1 VTIRAKVWIL
11 VAASAAVTAGATLWV
26 RIYAMRSE
34 LTRQA
39 QSSADEIADDIKQ
52 SLERFE
58 PEAEERDYAI
68 ALSNY
73 INRHPRIQRLQL
85 VVEHDAPSSLPS
97 SPSVRIGVQRGEAT
111 AEITR
116 LSYLPRQ
123 PIVYARKATEGDV
136 YILQR
141 FVDLKGP
148 WQGNLLMHWSLSPVL
163 DIIRVTERW
172 SLILGA
178 THLVVLVLLTGFLVN
193 RIVLRRLERLASAM
207 RDVEGGNLDRRV
219 VIGAQDEV
227 GRLSQGF
234 NQMLD
239 QLSNA
244 NREIREF
251 NLRLAQEI
259 DLATQDLSRK
269 NMALG
274 QLNRLLNDLRMENA
288 SKVRLAT
295 LGQLA
300 AQLAHEIGTPLS
312 SVSGHL
318 QLALLQRDLQ
328 PALRERLEVATR
340 EIARIGRIVRDYLDS
355 TRGLEPE
362 LKPTSLRQLLR
373 EAVEVTGGGEQA
385 GKPAVAIDITDEPV
399 DFQTDPG
406 LLRQILINLLSNA
419 FDAIAAIAKDGYV
432 TVSAAASQGRVDIA
446 ISDTGAGISPEDQRS
461 IFEPF
466 YTTKGRG
473 KGTGLGLAI
482 CRELSKALGGSI
494 AVESTPGKGST
505 FTVHLPMHG
514 PGEGD
519 PAAPK
524 FESGTRKVS
533 TGGAA

>member
-1 VTIRAKVWIL
+1 VTIRAKVWVL

-52 SLERFE
+52 NLERFE

-85 VVEHDAPSSLPS
+85 VVEHDTPSSPPS
-97 SPSVRIGVQRGEAT
+97 SPSVRIVAPRGEAP
-111 AEITR
+111 EITR
-116 LSYLPRQ
+116 LTHLPRE
-123 PIVYARKATEGDV
+123 PIVYTRKATEGDV

-163 DIIRVTERW
+163 SIIRVTERW
-172 SLILGA
+172 SIVLGVA
-178 THLVVLVLLTGFLVN
+178 HLLVLVLLTGFLID
-193 RIVLRRLERLASAM
+193 RIVLRRLESLAEAM
-207 RDVEGGNLDRRV
+207 RDVEGGNLNRRV
-219 VIGAQDEV
+219 VLGALDEV

-251 NLRLAQEI
+251 NLRLAHEI
-259 DLATQDLSRK
+259 ELATQDLSRK
-269 NMALG
+269 NLALG
-274 QLNRLLNDLRMENA
+274 QLNRLLNDLRRENA

-328 PALRERLEVATR
+328 PTLRERLEVASR
-340 EIARIGRIVRDYLDS
+340 EIVRIGRIVRDYLDS

-362 LKPTSLRQLLR
+362 CKNTSLRQLLR
-373 EAVEVTGGGEQA
+373 EAVEVTGGGEQTA
-385 GKPAVAIDITDEPV
+385 KPNVSINILDEPT
-399 DFQTDPG
+399 DFMTDPG
-406 LLRQILINLLSNA
+406 LLRQILLNLLSNA
-419 FDAIAAIAKDGYV
+419 LDAIPRDGHV
-432 TVSAAASQGRVDIA
+432 TVSTRTKDGGVAIA
-446 ISDTGAGISPEDQRS
+446 VSDTGAGISPEDQRS

-482 CRELSKALGGSI
+482 CRELTKALGGSI
-494 AVESTPGKGST
+494 EVESTPGKGST
-505 FTVHLPMHG
+505 FTVHLPLRG
-514 PGEGD
+514 PGEG
-519 PAAPK
+519 
-524 FESGTRKVS
+524 ESGTRRLESGSKKIP
-533 TGGAA
+533 TGGAPS

>member
-1 VTIRAKVWIL
+1 MTIRGKVWIL

-52 SLERFE
+52 NLERFE
-58 PEAEERDYAI
+58 PDAEERDYAI

-85 VVEHDAPSSLPS
+85 VVEHDAPSS
-97 SPSVRIGVQRGEAT
+97 PSVRIVAPRGEAT
-111 AEITR
+111 EITR
-116 LSYLPRQ
+116 LPSLPRE
-123 PIVYARKATEGDV
+123 PIVYSRKATEGDV

-148 WQGNLLMHWSLSPVL
+148 WQGNLLMHWSLGPVES
-163 DIIRVTERW
+163 IIKVTERW
-172 SLILGA
+172 SLILGGA
-178 THLVVLVLLTGFLVN
+178 HLISLVLLTGFLIN
-193 RIVLRRLERLASAM
+193 RVVLRRLETLATAM
-207 RDVEGGNLDRRV
+207 RDVEGGDLDRRV
-219 VIGAQDEV
+219 AMGAPDEV
-227 GRLSQGF
+227 GRLSLGF

-269 NMALG
+269 NVALA
-274 QLNRLLNDLRMENA
+274 QLNRLLNDLRQENA

-328 PALRERLEVATR
+328 PALRERLDVATR

-355 TRGLEPE
+355 TRGLEPDR
-362 LKPTSLRQLLR
+362 KPTSLRQLLQ
-373 EAVEVTGGGEQA
+373 EAIEVTGGGESA
-385 GKPAVAIDITDEPV
+385 SKRVVAIEIADEPS
-399 DFQTDPG
+399 DFVTDPG
-406 LLRQILINLLSNA
+406 LLRQIIINLLSNS
-419 FDAIAAIAKDGYV
+419 FDAIARDGHV
-432 TVSAAASQGRVDIA
+432 TVSAQVKGERVSIA
-446 ISDTGAGISPEDQRS
+446 VADTGAGISPEDLRS

-494 AVESTPGKGST
+494 EVESTPGKGST
-505 FTVHLPMHG
+505 FTVHLPLH
-514 PGEGD
+514 
-519 PAAPK
+519 AASDG
-524 FESGTRKVS
+524 ESGARKLS
-533 TGGAA
+533 TGGTA

>member
-1 VTIRAKVWIL
+1 MTIRAKVWVL
-11 VAASAAVTAGATLWV
+11 VAATAAVTAGATLWV
-26 RIYAMRSE
+26 RIYAMRTE
-34 LTRQA
+34 LTLQA

-52 SLERFE
+52 NLERFE

-68 ALSNY
+68 ALSSY

-85 VVEHDAPSSLPS
+85 VVEHDAPTSAPG
-97 SPSVRIGVQRGEAT
+97 SPSVRIVAPRGEAT
-111 AEITR
+111 EITR
-116 LSYLPRQ
+116 LPYLPRE
-123 PIVYARKATEGDV
+123 PIVYTRKASEGDV

-163 DIIRVTERW
+163 SVIRVTERW
-172 SLILGA
+172 SLILGVA
-178 THLVVLVLLTGFLVN
+178 HLVVLVLLTGFLID
-193 RIVLRRLERLASAM
+193 RIVLRRLEGLAEAM

-219 VIGAQDEV
+219 VLGALDEV

-234 NQMLD
+234 NRMLD

-251 NLRLAQEI
+251 NMRLAHEI
-259 DLATQDLSRK
+259 EVATQDLSRK
-269 NMALG
+269 NLALG
-274 QLNRLLNDLRMENA
+274 QLNRLLNDLRRENA

-318 QLALLQRDLQ
+318 QLALLQRDLH
-328 PALRERLEVATR
+328 PTLRERLEVASR
-340 EIARIGRIVRDYLDS
+340 EIVRIGRIVRDYLDS

-362 LKPTSLRQLLR
+362 CKLTSLRQLLH
-373 EAVEVTGGGEQA
+373 EAVEVTGGVEQTS
-385 GKPAVAIDITDEPV
+385 KPMVAIDITDEPS
-399 DFQTDPG
+399 DFMTDPG
-406 LLRQILINLLSNA
+406 LLRQILLNLLSNA
-419 FDAIAAIAKDGYV
+419 FDAIARDGHV
-432 TVSAAASQGRVDIA
+432 TVSASAKNGMVAIA
-446 ISDTGAGISPEDQRS
+446 VSDTGAGISPEDQRS

-482 CRELSKALGGSI
+482 CRELTRALGGSI
-494 AVESTPGKGST
+494 DVRSTPGKGST
-505 FTVHLPMHG
+505 FTVHLPLHG
-514 PGEGD
+514 VAEGD
-519 PAAPK
+519 SGARK
-524 FESGTRKVS
+524 LESGTRKIS

>member
-11 VAASAAVTAGATLWV
+11 VAATAAVTAGATLWV

-39 QSSADEIADDIKQ
+39 QASADEIADDIKQ
-52 SLERFE
+52 NLERFD
-58 PEAEERDYAI
+58 PDAEERDYAI
-68 ALSNY
+68 ALSSY

-85 VVEHDAPSSLPS
+85 VVEHDAPSS
-97 SPSVRIGVQRGEAT
+97 PSVRIVAPRGEAT
-111 AEITR
+111 EITR
-116 LSYLPRQ
+116 LPYLPRE
-123 PIVYARKATEGDV
+123 PIAFTRKATDGDV

-148 WQGNLLMHWSLSPVL
+148 WQGNLLMHWGLGPVEA
-163 DIIRVTERW
+163 IITVTERW
-172 SLILGA
+172 SLILGIA
-178 THLVVLVLLTGFLVN
+178 QLVALVLLIGFLIN
-193 RIVLRRLERLASAM
+193 RIVLRRLEQLGAAM

-219 VIGAQDEV
+219 VPGAADEV
-227 GRLSQGF
+227 GRLSAGF

-239 QLSNA
+239 QLSSA

-251 NLRLAQEI
+251 NQRLAQEI
-259 DLATQDLSRK
+259 HLATQDLSRK
-269 NMALG
+269 NLALG
-274 QLNRLLNDLRMENA
+274 QLNRLLNDLRQENA

-318 QLALLQRDLQ
+318 QLALLQRDLL
-328 PALRERLEVATR
+328 PTLRERLEVASR

-362 LKPTSLRQLLR
+362 RKRTSLRQLLQ
-373 EAVEVTGGGEQA
+373 EAIEVTGGVDA
-385 GKPAVAIDITDEPV
+385 GKRSASLSMENDPE
-399 DFQTDPG
+399 DFITDPG
-406 LLRQILINLLSNA
+406 LLRQIIINLLSNA
-419 FDAIAAIAKDGYV
+419 FDAIGADGNV
-432 TVSAAASQGRVDIA
+432 TLAAAVTHATVNITV
-446 ISDTGAGISPEDQRS
+446 SDTGPGISAEDLRS

-482 CRELSKALGGSI
+482 CRELAKALGGSI
-494 AVESTPGKGST
+494 DVTSTPGKGST
-505 FTVHLPMHG
+505 FTVHLPLHG
-514 PGEGD
+514 VADVERT
-519 PAAPK
+519 PK
-524 FESGTRKVS
+524 LESGVRRIA
-533 TGGAA
+533 TGGTA

>member
-26 RIYAMRSE
+26 RIYAMRNE
-34 LTRQA
+34 LTLQA
-39 QSSADEIADDIKQ
+39 QTSADEIADDIKQ
-52 SLERFE
+52 NLERFE

-85 VVEHDAPSSLPS
+85 VVEHDAPSSIPS
-97 SPSVRIGVQRGEAT
+97 SPSVRIVAPRGEAT
-111 AEITR
+111 EITR
-116 LSYLPRQ
+116 LPYLPRE
-123 PIVYARKATEGDV
+123 PIVYTRKAAEGDV

-163 DIIRVTERW
+163 SIIRVTERW

-178 THLVVLVLLTGFLVN
+178 AHLVVLVLLTGFLIN
-193 RIVLRRLERLASAM
+193 RIVLRRLESLAVAM

-219 VIGAQDEV
+219 IIGTPDEV

-274 QLNRLLNDLRMENA
+274 QLNRLLNDLRQENA

-328 PALRERLEVATR
+328 PSLRERLEVATR

-362 LKPTSLRQLLR
+362 CKPTSLRQLLH
-373 EAVEVTGGGEQA
+373 EAVEVTGGGDPS
-385 GKPAVAIDITDEPV
+385 GKKPVAIDIDNEPV

-419 FDAIAAIAKDGYV
+419 FDAIGKNGHV
-432 TVSAAASQGRVDIA
+432 TVSAGLKSSRVDIA
-446 ISDTGAGISPEDQRS
+446 VSDTGAGISPEDQRS

-494 AVESTPGKGST
+494 EVESTPGKGST
-505 FTVHLPMHG
+505 FTVHLPLHG
-514 PGEGD
+514 SSEGEPGT
-519 PAAPK
+519 PK
-524 FESGTRKVS
+524 LESGTRKIS
-533 TGGAA
+533 TGGFA

>member
-1 VTIRAKVWIL
+1 MTIRAKVWIL
-11 VAASAAVTAGATLWV
+11 VAASAAATSGATLWA
-26 RIYAMRSE
+26 RIYAMRTE

-52 SLERFE
+52 NLERFE
-58 PEAEERDYAI
+58 PDAEERDYAI

-85 VVEHDAPSSLPS
+85 VVEHDTPSSPPS
-97 SPSVRIGVQRGEAT
+97 SPSVRIIAPRGESP
-111 AEITR
+111 EITR
-116 LSYLPRQ
+116 LPYLPRE
-123 PIVYARKATEGDV
+123 PIVYARKAAEGDV

-148 WQGNLLMHWSLSPVL
+148 WQANLLMHWSLSPVQSL
-163 DIIRVTERW
+163 INVTERW
-172 SLILGA
+172 SLILGVA
-178 THLVVLVLLTGFLVN
+178 HLVVLVLLIGFLVN
-193 RIVLRRLERLASAM
+193 QVVLRRLEKLAAAM

-219 VIGAQDEV
+219 VLGAPDEV

-251 NLRLAQEI
+251 NMRLAHEI
-259 DLATQDLSRK
+259 ELATQDLSRK
-269 NMALG
+269 NLALG
-274 QLNRLLNDLRMENA
+274 QLNRLLNDLRRENA

-318 QLALLQRDLQ
+318 QLALLQRDLP
-328 PALRERLEVATR
+328 PALRERLEVASR

-355 TRGLEPE
+355 TRALAPE
-362 LKPTSLRQLLR
+362 HTLTSLGKLLE
-373 EAVEVTGGGEQA
+373 EAVEVTGGVETS
-385 GKPAVAIDITDEPV
+385 GKPIVTVDITNEPS
-399 DFQTDPG
+399 DFVTDPG

-419 FDAIAAIAKDGYV
+419 FDAIASDGHV
-432 TVSAAASQGRVDIA
+432 TVSASVKDARVDISV
-446 ISDTGAGISPEDQRS
+446 SDTGAGISPEDLRS

-482 CRELSKALGGSI
+482 CRELSTALGGSI
-494 AVESTPGKGST
+494 EVQSMPGKGST
-505 FTVHLPMHG
+505 FTVHLPLHG
-514 PGEGD
+514 SGDGEPG
-519 PAAPK
+519 AQK
-524 FESGTRKVS
+524 LESGTRKIS

>member
-1 VTIRAKVWIL
+1 MTIRTKVWLL
-11 VAASAAVTAGATLWV
+11 VAISAAATAGATLWV
-26 RIYAMRSE
+26 RIYAMRTE

-52 SLERFE
+52 NLERFD
-58 PEAEERDYAI
+58 PDAEERDYAI

-85 VVEHDAPSSLPS
+85 VVEHDTPSSPPT
-97 SPSVRIGVQRGEAT
+97 SPSVRIVAPRGESP
-111 AEITR
+111 EITR
-116 LSYLPRQ
+116 FPYLPRE
-123 PIVYARKATEGDV
+123 PIVYTRKAAEGDV
-136 YILQR
+136 YTLQR

-148 WQGNLLMHWSLSPVL
+148 WQATLLMHWSLNPVQSL
-163 DIIRVTERW
+163 INVTVRW
-172 SLILGA
+172 SLILSFV
-178 THLVVLVLLTGFLVN
+178 HLVLLVLLCGYLIN
-193 RIVLRRLERLASAM
+193 RIVLRRLGKLAAAM
-207 RDVEGGNLDRRV
+207 SDVEGGNLDRRV
-219 VIGAQDEV
+219 AVGVPDEV

-251 NLRLAQEI
+251 NLRLAHEVE
-259 DLATQDLSRK
+259 LATQDLSRK
-269 NMALG
+269 NLALG
-274 QLNRLLNDLRMENA
+274 QLNRLLNDLRRENA

-318 QLALLQRDLQ
+318 QLALLQRDLP
-328 PALRERLEVATR
+328 PALRERLEVASR
-340 EIARIGRIVRDYLDS
+340 EIGRIGRIVRDYLDS
-355 TRGLEPE
+355 TRGLAPE
-362 LKPTSLRQLLR
+362 HKPTSLAKLLQ
-373 EAVEVTGGGEQA
+373 EAVEVTGGGEP
-385 GKPAVAIDITDEPV
+385 GGRTSVDIDDEPS
-399 DFQTDPG
+399 DFVTDPG

-419 FDAIAAIAKDGYV
+419 FDAIGSHGRV
-432 TVSAAASQGRVDIA
+432 TVRAGVQNGMVDIA
-446 ISDTGAGISPEDQRS
+446 VSDTGVGIAPEDLRS

-482 CRELSKALGGSI
+482 CRELAKALGGSI
-494 AVESTPGKGST
+494 EVESTPGKGST
-505 FTVHLPMHG
+505 FTVRLPLHG
-514 PGEGD
+514 GGED
-519 PAAPK
+519 PNAQRL
-524 FESGTRKVS
+524 ESGTRRLS

>member
-1 VTIRAKVWIL
+1 MTIRAKVWIL

-26 RIYAMRSE
+26 RIYAMRNE

-39 QSSADEIADDIKQ
+39 QTSADEIADDIKQ
-52 SLERFE
+52 NLERFE

-85 VVEHDAPSSLPS
+85 VVEHDAPSSIPS
-97 SPSVRIGVQRGEAT
+97 SPSVRIVAPRGEAT
-111 AEITR
+111 EITR
-116 LSYLPRQ
+116 LPYLPRE
-123 PIVYARKATEGDV
+123 PIVYTRKAAEGDV

-163 DIIRVTERW
+163 SIIRVTERW

-178 THLVVLVLLTGFLVN
+178 AHLVALVLLTGFLIN
-193 RIVLRRLERLASAM
+193 RIVLRRLESLAVAM

-219 VIGAQDEV
+219 VIGTPDEV

-274 QLNRLLNDLRMENA
+274 QLNRLLNDLRQENA

-328 PALRERLEVATR
+328 PTLRERLEVATR

-362 LKPTSLRQLLR
+362 CKPTSLRQLLH
-373 EAVEVTGGGEQA
+373 EAVEVTGGGDHS
-385 GKPAVAIDITDEPV
+385 GKPVVAIDIIHEPA

-419 FDAIAAIAKDGYV
+419 FDAIGKSGHV
-432 TVSAAASQGRVDIA
+432 TVTAGLKNSRVDIA
-446 ISDTGAGISPEDQRS
+446 VSDTGAGISPEDQRS

-494 AVESTPGKGST
+494 EVESTPGKGST
-505 FTVHLPMHG
+505 FTVHLPLHG
-514 PGEGD
+514 SSDGETN
-519 PAAPK
+519 PPK
-524 FESGTRKVS
+524 LDSGTHKIS
-533 TGGAA
+533 TGGVA

>member
-26 RIYAMRSE
+26 RIYAMRNE
-34 LTRQA
+34 LTLQA
-39 QSSADEIADDIKQ
+39 QTSADEIADDIKQ
-52 SLERFE
+52 NLERFE

-85 VVEHDAPSSLPS
+85 VVEHDAPSSIPS
-97 SPSVRIGVQRGEAT
+97 SPSVRIVAPRGEAT
-111 AEITR
+111 EITR
-116 LSYLPRQ
+116 LPYLPRE
-123 PIVYARKATEGDV
+123 PIVYTRKAAEGDV

-163 DIIRVTERW
+163 SIIRVTERW

-178 THLVVLVLLTGFLVN
+178 AHLVVLVLLTGFLIN
-193 RIVLRRLERLASAM
+193 RIVLRRLESLAVAM

-219 VIGAQDEV
+219 IIGTPDEV

-274 QLNRLLNDLRMENA
+274 QLNRLLNDLRQENA

-328 PALRERLEVATR
+328 PSLRERLEVATR

-362 LKPTSLRQLLR
+362 CKPTSLRQLLH
-373 EAVEVTGGGEQA
+373 EAVEVTGGGDPS
-385 GKPAVAIDITDEPV
+385 GKKPVAIDIDNEPV

-419 FDAIAAIAKDGYV
+419 FDAIGKNGHV
-432 TVSAAASQGRVDIA
+432 TVSAGLKSSRVDIA
-446 ISDTGAGISPEDQRS
+446 VSDTGAGISPEDQRS

-494 AVESTPGKGST
+494 EVESTPGKGST
-505 FTVHLPMHG
+505 FTVHLPLHG
-514 PGEGD
+514 SSEGEPGT
-519 PAAPK
+519 PK
-524 FESGTRKVS
+524 LESGTRKIS
-533 TGGAA
+533 TGGVA

>member
-39 QSSADEIADDIKQ
+39 QSSADETADDIKQ
-52 SLERFE
+52 GLERFE
-58 PEAEERDYAI
+58 AEAGERDYAI

-73 INRHPRIQRLQL
+73 IDRHPRIQRLQL
-85 VVEHDAPSSLPS
+85 VFEQDAPNSRPS
-97 SPSVRIGVQRGEAT
+97 SPSVRIVAHPRGEAT
-111 AEITR
+111 EITR
-116 LSYLPRQ
+116 LASLPREL
-123 PIVYARKATEGDV
+123 VSTRKATEGDV

-148 WQGNLLMHWSLSPVL
+148 WQGNLLMHWSLNPVL
-163 DIIRVTERW
+163 SIIRVTERW
-172 SLILGA
+172 SIILGVVHLIL
-178 THLVVLVLLTGFLVN
+178 LVLLTGFLIN
-193 RIVLRRLERLASAM
+193 RVVLRRLDRLAAAM

-227 GRLSQGF
+227 GRLSLGF
-234 NQMLD
+234 NQMLN

-274 QLNRLLNDLRMENA
+274 QLNRLLNDLRRENA

-318 QLALLQRDLQ
+318 QLALLQGDLQ
-328 PALRERLEVATR
+328 PNLRERLEVATR

-362 LKPTSLRQLLR
+362 RKPTSLRQLLH

-385 GKPAVAIDITDEPV
+385 SKPVVAIDIVDEPA

-419 FDAIAAIAKDGYV
+419 FDAIANNGHV
-432 TVSAAASQGRVDIA
+432 TVSAGTRSGRVEIA
-446 ISDTGAGISPEDQRS
+446 VSDTGAGISPEDQLS

-482 CRELSKALGGSI
+482 CRELAKALGGSI
-494 AVESTPGKGST
+494 EVASTPGKGST
-505 FTVHLPMHG
+505 FTVHLPLHP

-519 PAAPK
+519 SGPPK
-524 FESGTRKVS
+524 FESGARKIS
-533 TGGAA
+533 TGGVA

>member
-1 VTIRAKVWIL
+1 MWIL
-11 VAASAAVTAGATLWV
+11 VAASAAVTAGAALWV

-52 SLERFE
+52 GLERFG
-58 PEAEERDYAI
+58 PEAGEGDYATS
-68 ALSNY
+68 LSNY
-73 INRHPRIQRLQL
+73 VKDHPRIERLQL
-85 VVEHDAPSSLPS
+85 VFEHDAPSSPPS
-97 SPSVRIGVQRGEAT
+97 SPSVRIVAPHGGEAT
-111 AEITR
+111 EITR
-116 LSYLPRQ
+116 LSYLPRE
-123 PIVYARKATEGDV
+123 PIGSTRKPTEGEV

-148 WQGNLLMHWSLSPVL
+148 WQGNLLMHWRLSPVL
-163 DIIRVTERW
+163 SIIRVTERW
-172 SLILGA
+172 SLILGVV
-178 THLVVLVLLTGFLVN
+178 HLIVLVLLTGFLIN
-193 RIVLRRLERLASAM
+193 RIVLRRLESLAAAM
-207 RDVEGGNLDRRV
+207 RDVEGGNLERRV
-219 VIGAQDEV
+219 AIGAPDEV
-227 GRLSQGF
+227 GRLSLGF

-239 QLSNA
+239 QLSTA

-251 NLRLAQEI
+251 NLRLAQQIE
-259 DLATQDLSRK
+259 LATQDLSRK

-274 QLNRLLNDLRMENA
+274 QLNRLLNDLRRENA

-318 QLALLQRDLQ
+318 QLALLQRDLT
-328 PALRERLEVATR
+328 PTLRERLEVATR

-362 LKPTSLRQLLR
+362 RKPTSLRQLLI

-385 GKPAVAIDITDEPV
+385 SKTAVAMDIADDPS

-419 FDAIAAIAKDGYV
+419 FDATAAVAKDGHV
-432 TVSAAASQGRVDIA
+432 TISAGSTNGHVDIA

-494 AVESTPGKGST
+494 EVKSTPGKGST
-505 FTVHLPMHG
+505 FTVHLPLHG

-519 PAAPK
+519 SGAPK
-524 FESGTRKVS
+524 FESGTRKIS
-533 TGGAA
+533 TGGVA

>member
-11 VAASAAVTAGATLWV
+11 VAVSAALTAGATLWV

-39 QSSADEIADDIKQ
+39 QSSAEEIADDIKQ
-52 SLERFE
+52 NLERFE
-58 PEAEERDYAI
+58 PDAEERDYAI

-85 VVEHDAPSSLPS
+85 VVEHDVPSSS
-97 SPSVRIGVQRGEAT
+97 SVRIVAHPRGEAT
-111 AEITR
+111 EITR
-116 LSYLPRQ
+116 LPSLPHE
-123 PIVYARKATEGDV
+123 PIVYTRKATDGDV

-148 WQGNLLMHWSLSPVL
+148 YQGNLLMHWGLGPVES
-163 DIIRVTERW
+163 IIKVTERW

-178 THLVVLVLLTGFLVN
+178 AHLVALVLVIGFLID
-193 RIVLRRLERLASAM
+193 RIVLRRLDILAKAM
-207 RDVEGGNLDRRV
+207 RDVEAGDLDRRV
-219 VIGAQDEV
+219 ALGSPDEV

-234 NQMLD
+234 NQMLG

-244 NREIREF
+244 NRAIRQF
-251 NLRLAQEI
+251 NQRLAQEVES
-259 DLATQDLSRK
+259 ATQDLSRK
-269 NMALG
+269 NVALA
-274 QLNRLLNDLRMENA
+274 QLNRLLNDLRQENA

-328 PALRERLEVATR
+328 PSLRERLDVATR

-355 TRGLEPE
+355 TRALEPE
-362 LKPTSLRQLLR
+362 HKPTSLRQLLQ
-373 EAVEVTGGGEQA
+373 EAIEVTGGGEFA
-385 GKPAVAIDITDEPV
+385 ARRAVAIELTQEPA
-399 DFQTDPG
+399 DFVTDPG
-406 LLRQILINLLSNA
+406 LLRQIVINLLSNA
-419 FDAIAAIAKDGYV
+419 FDAIARDGHV
-432 TVSAAASQGRVDIA
+432 TVTAGVQHGLVSIA
-446 ISDTGAGISPEDQRS
+446 VTDTGAGISPQDLRS

-473 KGTGLGLAI
+473 RGTGLGLAI
-482 CRELSKALGGSI
+482 CRELAKALGGSI
-494 AVESTPGKGST
+494 EVESKPGKGST
-505 FTVHLPMHG
+505 FTVHLPLQPPH
-514 PGEGD
+514 ETQ
-519 PAAPK
+519 
-524 FESGTRKVS
+524 SGAHKLS
-533 TGGAA
+533 TGGTA

>member
-1 VTIRAKVWIL
+1 VTIRAKVWVL
-11 VAASAAVTAGATLWV
+11 VAVSAAATAGATLWL
-26 RIYAMRSE
+26 RIYAMRRE

-39 QSSADEIADDIKQ
+39 QASAEEIAEDIKQ
-52 SLERFE
+52 NLERFE
-58 PEAEERDYAI
+58 GEAEERDYAI

-85 VVEHDAPSSLPS
+85 VVEHEAPST
-97 SPSVRIGVQRGEAT
+97 PSVRIVAPRGEAT
-111 AEITR
+111 EITR
-116 LSYLPRQ
+116 LPYLPRE
-123 PIVYARKATEGDV
+123 PIVYTRKATEGDV

-148 WQGNLLMHWSLSPVL
+148 WQGNLLVHWSLEPVEA
-163 DIIRVTERW
+163 IIKLTKRE
-172 SLILGA
+172 SLILGVA
-178 THLVVLVLLTGFLVN
+178 HLLVLVLLTGFLIN
-193 RIVLRRLERLASAM
+193 RVVLRRLKALTLAM
-207 RDVEGGNLDRRV
+207 RDVENGNLDRRV
-219 VIGAQDEV
+219 AVGARDEV
-227 GRLSQGF
+227 GQLSLGF

-239 QLSNA
+239 RLSDA

-269 NMALG
+269 NAALA
-274 QLNRLLNDLRMENA
+274 QLNRLLNDLRRENA
-288 SKVRLAT
+288 SRVRLAT

-328 PALRERLEVATR
+328 PALRERLDVATR

-362 LKPTSLRQLLR
+362 RKPTDLRRLLQ
-373 EAVEVTGGGEQA
+373 EAIEVTRGVDSSTRPTVILEVVDD
-385 GKPAVAIDITDEPV
+385 PA
-399 DFQTDPG
+399 DFVTDPG
-406 LLRQILINLLSNA
+406 LLRQIVINLLTNA
-419 FDAIAAIAKDGYV
+419 FDAIVREGRVRVSARVKDGMV
-432 TVSAAASQGRVDIA
+432 NIA
-446 ISDTGAGISPEDQRS
+446 VSDTGAGIAPEDLRS

-466 YTTKGRG
+466 YTTKRRG

-482 CRELSKALGGSI
+482 CRELAKALGGSI
-494 AVESTPGKGST
+494 EVESAPGKGST
-505 FTVHLPMHG
+505 FTVHLPLH
-514 PGEGD
+514 
-519 PAAPK
+519 AAADS
-524 FESGTRKVS
+524 ESEPRQLS

>member
-1 VTIRAKVWIL
+1 VTIRTKVWIL
-11 VAASAAVTAGATLWV
+11 VAVTAAATAGATLWV

-39 QSSADEIADDIKQ
+39 QTSADEIADDIKQ
-52 SLERFE
+52 NLERLE

-85 VVEHDAPSSLPS
+85 VVEHDAPSS
-97 SPSVRIGVQRGEAT
+97 PSVRIVAPRGEAT
-111 AEITR
+111 EITR
-116 LSYLPRQ
+116 LPYLPRE
-123 PIVYARKATEGDV
+123 PIVYTRKATDGDV

-148 WQGNLLMHWSLSPVL
+148 WQGNLLMHWSLGPVEAV
-163 DIIRVTERW
+163 ITVTERW
-172 SLILGA
+172 SLILGLA
-178 THLVVLVLLTGFLVN
+178 QLVALVLLIGYLIN
-193 RIVLRRLERLASAM
+193 RIVLRRLESLAAAM

-219 VIGAQDEV
+219 AVGTSDEV

-234 NQMLD
+234 NQMLS

-259 DLATQDLSRK
+259 ELATQDLSRK
-269 NMALG
+269 NLALG
-274 QLNRLLNDLRMENA
+274 QLNRLLNDLRQENA

-318 QLALLQRDLQ
+318 QLALLQRDLH
-328 PALRERLEVATR
+328 AGLRERLEVASR

-355 TRGLEPE
+355 TRGLEPDR
-362 LKPTSLRQLLR
+362 KPTSLRQLLN
-373 EAVEVTGGGEQA
+373 EAIEVTGGVEPNR
-385 GKPAVAIDITDEPV
+385 KPEVELEIRNEPL
-399 DFQTDPG
+399 DFVTDPG
-406 LLRQILINLLSNA
+406 LLRQIVINLLSNA
-419 FDAIAAIAKDGYV
+419 FDAVGSKGRV
-432 TVSAAASQGRVDIA
+432 VVSADVNGDMVEIA
-446 ISDTGAGISPEDQRS
+446 VGDTGAGIAPDDQRS

-494 AVESTPGKGST
+494 EVRSAPGAGSI
-505 FTVHLPMHG
+505 FTVHLPLRG
-514 PGEGD
+514 PGDGEQ
-519 PAAPK
+519 APRK
-524 FESGTRKVS
+524 HESNMRKIS
-533 TGGAA
+533 TGGVA

>member
-1 VTIRAKVWIL
+1 MWVL
-11 VAASAAVTAGATLWV
+11 VAASAAVTAGAALWV

-39 QSSADEIADDIKQ
+39 QSSAEEIADDIKQ
-52 SLERFE
+52 GLERFG
-58 PEAEERDYAI
+58 PEAGERDYAT

-73 INRHPRIQRLQL
+73 VKDHPRIQRLQL
-85 VVEHDAPSSLPS
+85 VFEHDAPTSSPS
-97 SPSVRIGVQRGEAT
+97 SPSVRIVAPHGET
-111 AEITR
+111 PEITR
-116 LSYLPRQ
+116 LSYLPRELGST
-123 PIVYARKATEGDV
+123 RKPTEGDV

-141 FVDLKGP
+141 FVNLKGP

-163 DIIRVTERW
+163 SVIRVTERW
-172 SLILGA
+172 SLIFGVV
-178 THLVVLVLLTGFLVN
+178 HLIVLVLLTGFLIN
-193 RIVLRRLERLASAM
+193 RIVLRRLESLAAAM
-207 RDVEGGNLDRRV
+207 RDVEGGNLERRV
-219 VIGAQDEV
+219 AIGAPDEV
-227 GRLSQGF
+227 GRLSLGF

-239 QLSNA
+239 QLSTA

-251 NLRLAQEI
+251 NLRLAQQIE
-259 DLATQDLSRK
+259 LATQDLSRK

-274 QLNRLLNDLRMENA
+274 QLNRLLNDLRRENA

-318 QLALLQRDLQ
+318 QLALLQRDLA

-362 LKPTSLRQLLR
+362 RKTTSLRQLLI
-373 EAVEVTGGGEQA
+373 EAVEVTGGGEQSS
-385 GKPAVAIDITDEPV
+385 KNAVAMDIADDPS

-419 FDAIAAIAKDGYV
+419 FDAIAAVAKDGHV
-432 TVSAAASQGRVDIA
+432 TISAGSTNGHVHIA
-446 ISDTGAGISPEDQRS
+446 ISDTGTGISPEDQRS

-494 AVESTPGKGST
+494 EVESTPGKGST
-505 FTVHLPMHG
+505 FTVHLPLHG

-519 PAAPK
+519 PGAPK
-524 FESGTRKVS
+524 LESGIRKIS